1 MKGTARA
8 PKRRAAPLYL
18 PYIMCSHPTK
28 APTWRGSGEA
38 ARPIYKNCPPVCEGG
53 SGRIPIVNPVLMYP
67 VERGFAASLARPGGR
82 ITGFTLMHAELNAK
96 RLELL
101 RTAFPQVS
109 TVSALV
115 DLTNPSVKEAFEE
128 SETAARSL
136 GLGNV
141 RRVEAENAAA
151 LGALRPEVF
160 SGTDAVVVVPVPP
173 VVIER
178 AAAS

>member
-1 MKGTARA
+1 
-8 PKRRAAPLYL
+8 
-18 PYIMCSHPTK
+18 
-28 APTWRGSGEA
+28 
-38 ARPIYKNCPPVCEGG
+38 
-53 SGRIPIVNPVLMYP
+53 
-67 VERGFAASLARPGGR
+67 
-82 ITGFTLMHAELNAK
+82 MHAELNAK